1 LKIKGL
7 FIKPLSSKCGA
18 LKKILSSSVERAEQ
32 RQPLTNGGHAQMD
45 VCKKMT

>member
-18 LKKILSSSVERAEQ
+18 LKKSYPVLLKGLNSGSR
-32 RQPLTNGGHAQMD
+32 LQMA
-45 VCKKMT
+45 VMHKWMFAKK